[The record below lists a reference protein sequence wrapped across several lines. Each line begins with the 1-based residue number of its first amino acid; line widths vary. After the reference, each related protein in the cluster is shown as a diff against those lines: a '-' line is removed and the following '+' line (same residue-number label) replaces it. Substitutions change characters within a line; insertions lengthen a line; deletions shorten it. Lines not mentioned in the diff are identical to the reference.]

1 MTSGDGGSLPVP
13 AVAGAEGQR
22 RSDAGSDAVRV
33 DPGASYAAA
42 AAARPAGDREVEVV
56 SAQLGRPARG
66 RPAVVHRCVYGLPTV
81 VRVQPRLEDGT
92 PFPTVFWLT
101 CPVLRSRVGR
111 LEADREMVGLN
122 ERLEADDAFAVAYA
136 TASQRYVA
144 FRDELGGPLPGDP
157 SAGGMPEHVKC
168 LHVHAAH
175 HLATGD
181 NPVGAW
187 TVEHATPAPCPGPC
201 VPADLLP
208 REGSAD
214 PEVVTDS
221 ADGEVVADRAAAGTD
236 PDPSTTPRPS
246 SAHDPQEPS
255 P

>member
-1 MTSGDGGSLPVP
+1 VCD
-13 AVAGAEGQR
+13 
-22 RSDAGSDAVRV
+22 
-33 DPGASYAAA
+33 
-42 AAARPAGDREVEVV
+42 DREVAVV

-81 VRVQPRLEDGT
+81 VRVQPRLDDGT
-92 PFPTVFWLT
+92 PFPTVFWLS

-111 LEADREMVGLN
+111 LEADHAMVGCN
-122 ERLEADDAFAVAYA
+122 ERLAEDATFAAAYA
-136 TASQRYVA
+136 EASDRYVA
-144 FRDELGGPLPGDP
+144 FRDQLDAPLPGDP
-157 SAGGMPEHVKC
+157 SAGGMPNHVKC

-201 VPADLLP
+201 VPDELLATAATSSPADDDVP
-208 REGSAD
+208 GVAD
-214 PEVVTDS
+214 PSLGRTGGSPGVADPS
-221 ADGEVVADRAAAGTD
+221 PGGADPSRGGADPSRGGADPSRGGADPSRGGADGAYGGRG
-236 PDPSTTPRPS
+236 
-246 SAHDPQEPS
+246 PQEPA

>member
-1 MTSGDGGSLPVP
+1 MTAADGGSPPVP
-13 AVAGAEGQR
+13 AVAGEGGRPPPAPSQ
-22 RSDAGSDAVRV
+22 DAVRV
-33 DPGASYAAA
+33 DPTASYASAA
-42 AAARPAGDREVEVV
+42 AAPAADDRETAVV

-66 RPAVVHRCVYGLPTV
+66 HPAVVHRCVHGLPTV
-81 VRVQPRLEDGT
+81 VRVQPRLDDGT

-111 LEADREMVGLN
+111 LEADHAMVGLN
-122 ERLEADDAFAVAYA
+122 ERLGADAAFAAAYA
-136 TASQRYVA
+136 AGSERYVA
-144 FRDELGGPLPGDP
+144 FRDELGAPLPGDP
-157 SAGGMPEHVKC
+157 SAGGMPKHVKC

-201 VPADLLP
+201 VPDELL
-208 REGSAD
+208 
-214 PEVVTDS
+214 
-221 ADGEVVADRAAAGTD
+221 
-236 PDPSTTPRPS
+236 TTR
-246 SAHDPQEPS
+246 DPQEPT

>member
-1 MTSGDGGSLPVP
+1 MADGDG
-13 AVAGAEGQR
+13 QR
-22 RSDAGSDAVRV
+22 PSAASQDAVRV
-33 DPGASYAAA
+33 DPAASYAAA
-42 AAARPAGDREVEVV
+42 ATAPPADDREVEVV

-66 RPAVVHRCVYGLPTV
+66 RPAIVHRCVYGLPTV
-81 VRVQPRLEDGT
+81 VRVQPTLEDGT

-111 LEADREMVGLN
+111 LEADHAMVGLN
-122 ERLEADDAFAVAYA
+122 ERLARDEAFAAAYA
-136 TASQRYVA
+136 AGSERYVA

-157 SAGGMPEHVKC
+157 SAGGMPKHVKC

-187 TVEHATPAPCPGPC
+187 TIEHATPAPCPGPC
-201 VPADLLP
+201 VPEELLP
-208 REGSAD
+208 AD
-214 PEVVTDS
+214 PTS
-221 ADGEVVADRAAAGTD
+221 PA
-236 PDPSTTPRPS
+236 TP
-246 SAHDPQEPS
+246 DPQEPG